1 MNQGKPKIILCGDTI
16 NSDKALVQTLKE
28 FSDVEVFNN
37 SRDFLTLSSRTD
49 QELILWEISAS
60 GKKQLREL
68 SLIKNKYPDIKIIII
83 IESTSTKIAAEI
95 LKAGASD
102 IFPKPVDH
110 DLLVDRIVAL
120 LSLKN

>member
-1 MNQGKPKIILCGDTI
+1 MNQGKPKIILCGQTIALDTVLI
-16 NSDKALVQTLKE
+16 QTLTE
-28 FSDVEVFNN
+28 FSQLKVLINC
-37 SRDFLTLSSRTD
+37 RDLLTLSSGSD
-49 QELILWEISAS
+49 QELILWEIPAS
-60 GKKQLREL
+60 GKIHLKEL
-68 SLIKNKYPDIKIIII
+68 SLIKDKYPRLKIVVI
-83 IESTSTKIAAEI
+83 IESTSTKVAAEI

>member
-1 MNQGKPKIILCGDTI
+1 MNQGKPKIILCGEKITL
-16 NSDKALVQTLKE
+16 DKALVQTLKE
-28 FSDVEVFNN
+28 FSDVEVFSN
-37 SRDFLTLSSRTD
+37 SCDFLILSSRTD

-60 GKKQLREL
+60 GKKQLKEL
-68 SLIKNKYPDIKIIII
+68 SFIKNKYPDIKIIII
-83 IESTSTKIAAEI
+83 IESPSTKIAAEI

-110 DLLVDRIVAL
+110 DLLIDRIVAL